1 MFAIAEYALRS
12 SNRERKGYL
21 FCQVE
26 AGEQKT
32 GLTDPE
38 IQFRLEKIS
47 YTTGRSM
54 ELKMNECTSEL
65 WYLARY
71 YD

>member
-26 AGEQKT
+26 AGEREA

-38 IQFRLEKIS
+38 I
-47 YTTGRSM
+47 
-54 ELKMNECTSEL
+54 
-65 WYLARY
+65 
-71 YD
+71 